1 MFSYVVRR
9 ILATIPVMGVVA
21 LLVFLLMHLG
31 PGDPAA
37 ILAGDYATPDRIQEI
52 RQQMGLD
59 RPIYEQFLVWLGLLL
74 KGDLGQSIYSGYPVA
89 RIIAQRLEPTLAL
102 AATTMIFAIV
112 IAVPLGIV
120 AAWKA
125 GTWIDRMVMVFAV
138 MAFSFPV
145 FLTGYALIYA
155 LSMKAGVL
163 PVQGYK
169 SLSEGIV
176 PFFRHILLPSITL
189 GSVYVALIAR
199 ITRATMIEVLR
210 EDYIRTAHAK
220 GLSTAQVLLGH
231 ALKNASVPIVTI
243 IGVGIAIMIGGVVVT
258 ETVFVIPGLGRLTTE
273 SVMHRDYPV
282 IQGVVLL
289 FSFAYV
295 LINLVIDILYTFLDP
310 RVRY

>member
-1 MFSYVVRR
+1 
-9 ILATIPVMGVVA
+9 MGVVA
-21 LLVFLLMHLG
+21 LFVFLLMHLG

-37 ILAGDYATPDRIQEI
+37 ILAGEYATPDRIAEI
-52 RQQMGLD
+52 REQLGLE
-59 RPIYEQFLVWLGLLL
+59 RPIYEQFWVWLTLLL
-74 KGDLGQSIYSGYPVA
+74 QGNLGNSIYSDYPVA

-102 AATTMIFAIV
+102 ASTTMVFAIIV
-112 IAVPLGIV
+112 AVPLGIL

-125 GTWIDRMVMVFAV
+125 GTWIDRVVMVFAV

-145 FLTGYALIYA
+145 FLIGYALIYGF
-155 LSMKAGVL
+155 SMKLGLL

-169 SLSEGIV
+169 SLGDGIV
-176 PFFRHILLPSITL
+176 PFLRHILLPTVTL

-220 GLSTAQVLLGH
+220 GLSTSRVLLGH

-243 IGVGIAIMIGGVVVT
+243 IGVGVAIMIGGVVVT